1 VVAGGVVAAA
11 VVDVADADRV
21 VVPGGV
27 VAAVDM
33 DVVST
38 AGPGAGSYV
47 VEYEASGSGSGS
59 TEVEH
64 TIIPAKQSAN
74 RHVIVIRDIA
84 EAENLGS
91 C

>member
-1 VVAGGVVAAA
+1 MVAGGVVAAA

-47 VEYEASGSGSGS
+47 VEYEASGSGS
-59 TEVEH
+59 TDVEH
-64 TIIPAKQSAN
+64 TLIPAKQSAN
-74 RHVIVIRDIA
+74 RHFIVIRDIA

>member
-59 TEVEH
+59 TVEH